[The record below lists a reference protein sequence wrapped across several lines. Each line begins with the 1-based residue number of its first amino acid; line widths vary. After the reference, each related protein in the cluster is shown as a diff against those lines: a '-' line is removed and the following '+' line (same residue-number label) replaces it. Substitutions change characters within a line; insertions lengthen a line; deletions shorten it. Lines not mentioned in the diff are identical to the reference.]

1 MSIILILIN
10 YNYKDMAINIGLF
23 HVGEAIKERMK
34 SLKMTQAD
42 FAEILKMTQPSVNAM
57 LKKPSMDTEDLKR
70 ISILLDYNFFE
81 DFCPELKMKREEQTS
96 HGNTEKESDTVKEL
110 IRQMSYLREENI
122 RKDKEIE
129 KLLAVI
135 DTFTFIKEN
144 RPQKIATV

>member
-57 LKKPSMDTEDLKR
+57 LKKPSMDTLRKVYQ
-70 ISILLDYNFFE
+70 LVPMQ
-81 DFCPELKMKREEQTS
+81 DFSKAWADEELFKKYGITDEEIAFIDS
-96 HGNTEKESDTVKEL
+96 VIKP
-110 IRQMSYLREENI
+110 
-122 RKDKEIE
+122 IE
-129 KLLAVI
+129 
-135 DTFTFIKEN
+135 
-144 RPQKIATV
+144 